1 MPETT
6 EDAVQ
11 PSPRWLGEI
20 CLPHDEEVEDTQ
32 PMSSR
37 QFYVGLL
44 VALAIVIAAGMLI
57 RGCSI

>member
-1 MPETT
+1 MPESTKDD
-6 EDAVQ
+6 ER
-11 PSPRWLGEI
+11 PWPFWLLEA
-20 CLPHDEEVEDTQ
+20 CLPHEEDVETEQ
-32 PMSSR
+32 PMSNR